1 MLRLIVFLL
10 LLFIEINERKF
21 VNELKR
27 MTRDKREKQERG
39 NLTRVRI
46 TFSRTIIP
54 FIPSF
59 HTPARA

>member
-27 MTRDKREKQERG
+27 MRDKREKQERG